1 MLTSRFAALP
11 YAYPEQLADAV
22 IADWPAIGG
31 PIPPHDKLLT
41 VLSICYQASLL
52 TEEERPISFRLIL
65 GPVDAFPPDGGPPN
79 GLQVLPFS
87 SPREFTIGE
96 IRRLSP
102 AVEFNRAMIG
112 ATLTEDGLMIWG
124 VIQTGPRWVREIQ
137 GGRDANLDLPAM
149 LIVHVNGPGDL
160 AVYIGAQVVASLS
173 EGVVEC
179 GNVDVFR
186 ARWLPAHFA
195 DVREEVMQ
203 LHVAAREAALIED
216 PDKPWAMI
224 DPDFM
229 RMLAQHVLRRTVSII
244 RSQRHGGTM
253 LFLPPEPE
261 NDGSMAVKYPFVR
274 SPGRGRFRSV
284 MVDIMNTLA
293 EIHAGLADGLV
304 GWRTYSQSSHPA
316 ITDLDE
322 AVFEVGHL
330 FAGLSAVDGAL
341 VLTRRLEVHGFGAE
355 ISSQLPPIEKVW
367 RSLDLEGTR
376 VVPDL
381 AERFGTRHRS
391 VFRLCHRYPEVIAIV
406 ISQDGHVRFV
416 RHMKEHGVVY
426 FDHRMLGA

>member
-1 MLTSRFAALP
+1 LP

-22 IADWPAIGG
+22 LAEWPPACG
-31 PIPPHDKLLT
+31 PAPARDRLLI
-41 VLSICYQASLL
+41 VLSTCFQASLL
-52 TEEERPISFRLIL
+52 REEERPIAFRMIV
-65 GPVDAFPPDGGPPN
+65 GPMDAFPPDGGPPD
-79 GLQVLPFS
+79 GMQVLPFS
-87 SPREFTIGE
+87 QVREFTTGE

-112 ATLTEDGLMIWG
+112 ATCTSEELMIWG
-124 VIQTGPRWVREIQ
+124 VIHTGPRWVREIH

-160 AVYIGAQVVASLS
+160 AVYCGAQILATLN
-173 EGVVEC
+173 EGVVEI
-179 GNVDVFR
+179 GNVDIFR
-186 ARWLPAHFA
+186 SRWLPAHFA

-203 LHVAAREAALIED
+203 LHMAAREAAAEHA
-216 PDKPWAMI
+216 PDKPWARI

-261 NDGSMAVKYPFVR
+261 NDGSLAVKYPFVR

-293 EIHAGLADGLV
+293 EIHSGFADGLV
-304 GWRTYSQSSHPA
+304 GWRTYSRSSHPA

-341 VLTRRLEVHGFGAE
+341 VLTQRLEVHGFGAE
-355 ISSQLPPIEKVW
+355 ISSQLEPIEKVW

-376 VVPDL
+376 LVPDL
-381 AERFGTRHRS
+381 ADRFGTRHRS
-391 VFRLCHRYPEVIAIV
+391 VFRLVNRYPDVIAIV

>member
-1 MLTSRFAALP
+1 LS
-11 YAYPEQLADAV
+11 YAYPSQFAEAIV
-22 IADWPAIGG
+22 ADWPIQCG
-31 PIPPHDKLLT
+31 PAPPLDKLVV
-41 VLSICYQASLL
+41 VLSTCFQASLL
-52 TEEERPISFRLIL
+52 REEERPISFRLIL
-65 GPVDAFPPDGGPPN
+65 GPLESFPPDGGPPD
-79 GLQVLPFS
+79 GLQVLPFTT
-87 SPREFTIGE
+87 PREFTTSE

-102 AVEFNRAMIG
+102 AVEFHRAMIG
-112 ATLTEDGLMIWG
+112 ATCTSQELMIWG
-124 VIQTGPRWVREIQ
+124 VIHTGPRWVREIH
-137 GGRDANLDLPAM
+137 GGRDANLDLPSM

-160 AVYIGAQVVASLS
+160 AVYCGAQIVARLN
-173 EGVVEC
+173 EGVIEH
-179 GNVDVFR
+179 GNVDIFR
-186 ARWLPAHFA
+186 SRWLPAHFA

-203 LHVAAREAALIED
+203 LHLAARETSLANNPE
-216 PDKPWAMI
+216 KPWAMI

-261 NDGSMAVKYPFVR
+261 NDGSLAVKYPFVR
-274 SPGRGRFRSV
+274 SPGRGRFRSL

-293 EIHAGLADGLV
+293 EIHAGFADGLV

-341 VLTRRLEVHGFGAE
+341 VLTQRLEVHGFGAE
-355 ISSQLPPIEKVW
+355 ISSQLPPVERIY

-376 VVPDL
+376 VVPEL
-381 AERFGTRHRS
+381 ADRYGTRHRS
-391 VFRLCHRYPEVIAIV
+391 VFRLCQRYPAVIAIV
-406 ISQDGHVRFV
+406 ISQDGQIRFV

>member
-1 MLTSRFAALP
+1 MK
-11 YAYPEQLADAV
+11 YAYPEEFAAAI
-22 IADWPAIGG
+22 IADWPAAAG
-31 PIPPHDKLLT
+31 PKPPQDTLAI
-41 VLSICYQASLL
+41 VLATCFQASLL
-52 TEEERPISFRLIL
+52 REEERPISFRLIL
-65 GPVDAFPPDGGPPN
+65 GPIDAFPPDGGPPD
-79 GLQVLPFS
+79 GLQVLPFTN
-87 SPREFTIGE
+87 PREFTPGE
-96 IRRLSP
+96 VRRLSP
-102 AVEFNRAMIG
+102 AVEFHRAMIG
-112 ATLTEDGLMIWG
+112 ATCQAGELLIWG
-124 VIQTGPRWVREIQ
+124 VIHTGPRWVREIH
-137 GGRDANLDLPAM
+137 GGRDANLDLPEM
-149 LIVHVNGPGDL
+149 LIVYVNGPGDIS
-160 AVYIGAQVVASLS
+160 VYCGAQIIATLN
-173 EGVVEC
+173 EGVIER

-186 ARWLPAHFA
+186 SRWLPAHFA

-203 LHVAAREAALIED
+203 LHLAAREVALAEN
-216 PDKPWAMI
+216 PERPWATI

-261 NDGSMAVKYPFVR
+261 NDGSLAVKYPFVR
-274 SPGRGRFRSV
+274 SSGRGRFRTV

-293 EIHAGLADGLV
+293 EIHAGFADGLV

-355 ISSQLPPIEKVW
+355 ISSQLPPVEQVW
-367 RSLDLEGTR
+367 RALDLEATR
-376 VVPDL
+376 VVPDF

-391 VFRLCHRYPEVIAIV
+391 VFRLVHRHPEVIAIV

-416 RHMKEHGVVY
+416 RHIKEHGIVY
-426 FDHRMLGA
+426 HDHRMLGT